1 MPSVDLI
8 SLDHAAAQEHISTEQ
23 AEELI
28 RRGLFPSPIEVRLSK
43 RSKRRYVPAHELN
56 LRRALVICE
65 ADESEIV
72 DRLIA
77 SRALRPSLAAAIQG
91 QIKKMIEEDA
101 E

>member
-1 MPSVDLI
+1 MPNIDLVC
-8 SLDHAAAQEHISTEQ
+8 LNHAARQERISIKQ

-28 RRGLFPSPIEVRLSK
+28 RRGLFPTPIEVQVSK
-43 RSKRRYVPAHELN
+43 RSERRCVPAHELN

>member
-1 MPSVDLI
+1 MPTVDLI
-8 SLDHAAAQEHISTEQ
+8 SLDHAAAQEQISTEQ

-77 SRALRPSLAAAIQG
+77 SRALRPSLAAACAPSKHEGPKGLIS
-91 QIKKMIEEDA
+91 
-101 E
+101 

>member
-1 MPSVDLI
+1 MPNIDLVC
-8 SLDHAAAQEHISTEQ
+8 LNHAARQEQISIKQ

-28 RRGLFPSPIEVRLSK
+28 RRGLFPTPIEVQV
-43 RSKRRYVPAHELN
+43 SKRRYVPAHELN

>member
-8 SLDHAAAQEHISTEQ
+8 SLDHAAAQEYISTEQ

-77 SRALRPSLAAAIQG
+77 SRALRPSLAAAIQD